1 MINLDITENVKLIN
15 NLSGI
20 ELSIADD
27 IGFDDHDYI
36 ELIDDKFILYLQI
49 KNMINVILNDEKP
62 KVDINEAKKSVAL
75 INAIYQSK
83 GNKVEIN

>member
-1 MINLDITENVKLIN
+1 MAISDQLHI
-15 NLSGI
+15 S
-20 ELSIADD
+20 A
-27 IGFDDHDYI
+27 
-36 ELIDDKFILYLQI
+36 I